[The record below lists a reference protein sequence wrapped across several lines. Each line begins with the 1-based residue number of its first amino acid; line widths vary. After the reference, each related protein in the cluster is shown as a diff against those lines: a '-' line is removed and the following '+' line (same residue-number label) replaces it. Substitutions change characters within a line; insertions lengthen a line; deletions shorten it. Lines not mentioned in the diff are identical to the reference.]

1 MDIQTQT
8 AIQLPV
14 GMELFGSNLV
24 SASSTFVELA
34 LVLVV
39 AVICLISLVFWVK
52 TFIRVRQK
60 KEELIPY
67 QRSECVLGFID
78 VLAIFAVWMGSQ
90 IAVGVVLVIVTGFQT
105 IKSRQPD
112 TMSAGNTVDLFAEH
126 GILLLYLSAVTGIAA
141 LLLAGAF
148 LLIRYKTANA
158 FGLRF
163 DNLTKQ
169 IRYGVAVFVMLFPV
183 VMLIQWLL
191 SMIVEYDHP
200 VLSVLAGN
208 PTFVSIFG
216 CWAAAVLAAP
226 FLEEF
231 LFRGVFQYWL
241 ERLSVSKLSN
251 DQLFVGGANVVEEI
265 SSEPHEA
272 SSESFVTAELVEPNN
287 DDDVADADKVLNPY
301 ATPQRSVIRSI
312 DVAATTQRR
321 FAYWPIFVSSLC
333 FALVHLG
340 QGLAPIPLFIL
351 AVGLGY
357 LFRQTGSLIA
367 CVTVHFLLN
376 FYSMLVFTIAVLL
389 GETP

>member
-1 MDIQTQT
+1 M
-8 AIQLPV
+8 
-14 GMELFGSNLV
+14 
-24 SASSTFVELA
+24 
-34 LVLVV
+34 
-39 AVICLISLVFWVK
+39 
-52 TFIRVRQK
+52 
-60 KEELIPY
+60 
-67 QRSECVLGFID
+67 
-78 VLAIFAVWMGSQ
+78 
-90 IAVGVVLVIVTGFQT
+90 
-105 IKSRQPD
+105 
-112 TMSAGNTVDLFAEH
+112 
-126 GILLLYLSAVTGIAA
+126 
-141 LLLAGAF
+141 
-148 LLIRYKTANA
+148 
-158 FGLRF
+158 
-163 DNLTKQ
+163 
-169 IRYGVAVFVMLFPV
+169 

-200 VLSVLAGN
+200 VLSVLAEN

-216 CWAAAVLAAP
+216 CWAAAVMAAP

-287 DDDVADADKVLNPY
+287 DDDVALANKVLNPY
-301 ATPQRSVIRSI
+301 PTPQRSVIRSI

>member
-1 MDIQTQT
+1 MRAGIHRCVGDFRSLDGLADRSRRCSGDRHRISNDKVPT
-8 AIQLPV
+8 A
-14 GMELFGSNLV
+14 
-24 SASSTFVELA
+24 
-34 LVLVV
+34 
-39 AVICLISLVFWVK
+39 
-52 TFIRVRQK
+52 RHD
-60 KEELIPY
+60 
-67 QRSECVLGFID
+67 ECG
-78 VLAIFAVWMGSQ
+78 Q
-90 IAVGVVLVIVTGFQT
+90 
-105 IKSRQPD
+105 
-112 TMSAGNTVDLFAEH
+112 
-126 GILLLYLSAVTGIAA
+126 Y
-141 LLLAGAF
+141 
-148 LLIRYKTANA
+148 
-158 FGLRF
+158 

-200 VLSVLAGN
+200 VLSVLAEN

-367 CVTVHFLLN
+367 CITVHFLLN
-376 FYSMLVFTIAVLL
+376 LRSWLPVAPVEWNRHKRLRTNKVAKPTNRLTRCWQTQQSLLSRFALLVVL
-389 GETP
+389 T